1 MKIYKVEY
9 VFLDENEKIRIRNN
23 MKKLNITTKEIAK
36 DLKCSVSFVNMVIR
50 GERMLDASVEQ
61 YLSCKGLL

>member
-9 VFLDENEKIRIRNN
+9 VFLDENDKIRIRNN
-23 MKKLNITTKEIAK
+23 MKKLDITTKEIAK

>member
-23 MKKLNITTKEIAK
+23 MKKLHITTKEIAK
-36 DLKCSVSFVNMVIR
+36 DLNYSVSFVNMVIR
-50 GERMLDASVEQ
+50 GERMLDPRVER

>member
-23 MKKLNITTKEIAK
+23 MKKITH
-36 DLKCSVSFVNMVIR
+36 
-50 GERMLDASVEQ
+50 
-61 YLSCKGLL
+61 YY